1 MNLDLVDITARANN
15 FAVVGLMM
23 IGLFMTFASGHLVKR
38 LVGLSIFQTA
48 IFVFFITMG
57 KVTGGF
63 APIMLPGGD
72 ETTIY
77 SNPLPSVLIL
87 TAIVVSLA
95 TLAVG
100 LAIVVRIKESYG
112 SVETDD
118 LTLADSDQDTDAHS

>member
-1 MNLDLVDITARANN
+1 MTFDAIDITARANN
-15 FAVVGLMM
+15 FAVVVLMM
-23 IGLFMTFASGHLVKR
+23 IGLFMTFASGHSVKR

-57 KVTGGF
+57 KVTGAA
-63 APIMLPGGD
+63 APIFVPGAQP
-72 ETTIY
+72 TAY

-95 TLAVG
+95 TLAIG

-118 LTLADSDQDTDAHS
+118 LIAAEIDQDAGRPS

>member
-38 LVGLSIFQTA
+38 LVGLTIFQAA

-57 KVTGGF
+57 KVTGGV
-63 APIMLPGGD
+63 APILLPAD
-72 ETTIY
+72 QQTVY

-100 LAIVVRIKESYG
+100 LAVVVRVKESYG

-118 LTLADSDQDTDAHS
+118 LMLADSEQDTDAHS